1 MFAAGWIIRGDRMV
15 IADYSHGRAE
25 GQYQYFLFLDGIDMM
40 AQVRWPRAASHY
52 RTATAG
58 IGFGDT
64 VPPGQGGIR
73 SVSASLASASSPSAT
88 ESVRVCRGLKLVATV
103 PLQVGSWCRCPRFE
117 PV

>member
-40 AQVRWPRAASHY
+40 AQVRWPRAANHY

-64 VPPGQGGIR
+64 VPPWTRLYPFCFSQSRIR
-73 SVSASLASASSPSAT
+73 FLPF
-88 ESVRVCRGLKLVATV
+88 RD
-103 PLQVGSWCRCPRFE
+103 
-117 PV
+117 